1 MNKKSKEIVKKLC
14 FTLVIVISIITII
27 GCPNTVS
34 NKTNSGTDEPSGNS
48 IPWTPLYDPNDW
60 SGLTA
65 DQVIEK
71 MRFTDDDPIVTDY
84 RGLGFGDKDNGK
96 FRILTYEPK
105 PAFTNEFDDYEFTEY
120 PEGSKRKLWS
130 LNVLNNYISNNHLGP
145 LVDVSNFTTV
155 RKGLEERW
163 KAAKF
168 TKEKKD
174 GSKWLLFSPRS
185 TSELD
190 SYLTSEL
197 NLPSGALKNVGF
209 CKFAGVSQRFA
220 VDKNKDIIVF
230 VTDITPSHFADWH
243 VVFVEKVVDSE
254 IPKMY
259 SFHYGPYTLK
269 NKEENDPEVHFPN
282 YENNK
287 LHIFTLSEMLNDT
300 LGKKYKVEKHLAT
313 VLKDFPPLKK
323 ENKGKYDVYLVIGKY
338 VRNGGDYF
346 GYGRLSRSF
355 RNVFKLSDYA
365 YWGDC
370 WEKDESVKTTSP

>member
-14 FTLVIVISIITII
+14 FTLVIVISIIAII

-34 NKTNSGTDEPSGNS
+34 NKTESTGQKETDP
-48 IPWTPLYDPNDW
+48 PTPPLPTDPNDW

-65 DQVIEK
+65 NQVIQK
-71 MRFTDDDPIVTDY
+71 MKFTDNDPIVTDY

-145 LVDVSNFTTV
+145 LVDVANFTTV

-190 SYLTSEL
+190 GYLTSEL

-209 CKFAGVSQRFA
+209 FKFADVSQRFA

-230 VTDITPSHFADWH
+230 VTDTTSSHFADWH

-269 NKEENDPEVHFPN
+269 NKKDGDPEVHFPN
-282 YENNK
+282 YVNNK
-287 LHIFTLSEMLNDT
+287 LHIFTLSEMLKDT
-300 LGKKYKVEKHLAT
+300 LGKKYKVEKHLAS
-313 VLKDFPPLKK
+313 VLEDFPPLKK

-338 VRNGGDYF
+338 VRDGGDYF